1 MMWDMMGGMWGMMP
15 VVLLF
20 WVVLLA
26 GIAVLLWWVL
36 ARRPGERRDS
46 ALDILRE
53 RYARGELNRE
63 EFESRRR
70 DLGG

>member
-26 GIAVLLWWVL
+26 GIAVLLWWVI
-36 ARRPGERRDS
+36 ARRPGKRRDS
-46 ALDILRE
+46 ALDTLRE